1 MISLYYDNVCSED
14 IKVITN
20 LREHVKIVMS
30 EKDHDEQDAVGL
42 LEVVFSFDEKDS
54 ELGNRENCTTT
65 CTKEARITIS
75 NVLKTAAHK
84 RILNINSS
92 EEHVLI
98 QHSLSDDALSQ
109 IPSDI
114 ELLRFSTNCVSNQM
128 HELVSYLEMS
138 RKWDSITHNYP
149 NDIEVAKYLVLSKWK
164 EIKDQSNFKAL
175 AEALTKMDISTH
187 FLCQVSLYYLK
198 HDDIFLKA

>member
-1 MISLYYDNVCSED
+1 MF
-14 IKVITN
+14 
-20 LREHVKIVMS
+20 
-30 EKDHDEQDAVGL
+30 
-42 LEVVFSFDEKDS
+42 FS
-54 ELGNRENCTTT
+54 G
-65 CTKEARITIS
+65 
-75 NVLKTAAHK
+75 
-84 RILNINSS
+84 
-92 EEHVLI
+92 
-98 QHSLSDDALSQ
+98 LSDDALSQ

-138 RKWDSITHNYP
+138 KKWDSITHNYP

-187 FLCQVSLYYLK
+187 FLCQVSLYYLNIK
-198 HDDIFLKA
+198 ICFPLCVLHDNISSFRYI